1 MFADL
6 IRTETHSIRGKEF
19 VFSEY
24 GTDQYLAHIAA
35 DDDTQK
41 ASSRE
46 IVEHNIKFASQ
57 VVALSLA
64 PNSEFSADEI
74 IKEFMQAPRALQDE
88 LFDKAAA
95 LNGITLVKEATK
107 GNESPDSGLP
117 ES

>member
-1 MFADL
+1 MFEEL
-6 IRTETHSIRGKEF
+6 IRTETHSIRGKDF

-24 GTDQYLAHIAA
+24 GTDQYLAYIAN
-35 DDDTQK
+35 DDETKK

-57 VVALSLA
+57 VVGLSLA
-64 PNSEFSADEI
+64 PKSELSADQI
-74 IKEFMQAPRALQDE
+74 IKEFMRAPRAVQD
-88 LFDKAAA
+88 LLYDKAAA